1 LKKKD
6 VFERLHQSL
15 LNLDEDAT
23 EEVANE
29 VIESNLNAVEA
40 SDVLTNTIR
49 QIGEKFE
56 KYEIF
61 LPDLMIAA
69 EAMNKALAVLEPEMK
84 KLRLGSASKG
94 TVLIG
99 TVKGDIHDLGKMI
112 VKTML
117 NAAGFTV
124 IDIGKDV
131 SKSTFLE
138 AAKNYEPDIIGLS
151 ATMTTT
157 LPMQKEIIEYFDAL
171 GDRDKYK
178 IIIGGAVATSEY
190 SEEIGSDGFAEDA
203 IGTVKLAETLI
214 NGGKNL

>member
-1 LKKKD
+1 LEKKD

-23 EEVANE
+23 EEAANE
-29 VIESNLNAVEA
+29 VIESNLNPVEA
-40 SDVLTNTIR
+40 SNVLTNTIR

-84 KLRLGSASKG
+84 KLNIGSVSKG

-112 VKTML
+112 VNTML

-138 AAKNYEPDIIGLS
+138 AAKNYGPDIIGLS

-178 IIIGGAVATSEY
+178 IIIGGAVVTSEY

-214 NGGKNL
+214 DGGKIL